1 MIQVLGGVM
10 IVLGIAVL
18 AIMSFVID
26 NYKDKEDR

>member
-1 MIQVLGGVM
+1 MTEILGGIM

-26 NYKDKEDR
+26 NYKDKDDR